1 MPVLTVRRLGRL
13 LALLALPALASC
25 GGGDASSESPVSG
38 FQNQNLPQ
46 AQPDEG
52 AENNAA
58 TVVSTALTVL

>member
-1 MPVLTVRRLGRL
+1 MPVLTRVLI
-13 LALLALPALASC
+13 LAALVVVAGC
-25 GGGDASSESPVSG
+25 GGGDAGSPVSA